1 MKNEFWQNCIY
12 VFTLLTIKS
21 YFLPNCIDRLVLAIN
36 TDSVLCDAGTEL
48 YNLDECQSSK
58 GQLSRKFYFLLVT
71 SLAVIVVCSYITVLQ
86 LIFLCLFPYVFL
98 SLRAYLF
105 PCSATSRFRFIF
117 PLLFLHL
124 YTDFLFCFFF
134 FISLPPVLRACD
146 LFSARW
152 TGRSAQVTNTTQH
165 WYGAACSVVCTVWF
179 SCRYRATYRLYSKC
193 MLLQPF
199 SE

>member
-1 MKNEFWQNCIY
+1 MSVVKGSVIPKVLFPSRY
-12 VFTLLTIKS
+12 VISCHCCLQLYHCFTLLSAVIS
-21 YFLPNCIDRLVLAIN
+21 L
-36 TDSVLCDAGTEL
+36 
-48 YNLDECQSSK
+48 
-58 GQLSRKFYFLLVT
+58 FY
-71 SLAVIVVCSYITVLQ
+71 IVVCSYITVLQ

>member
-1 MKNEFWQNCIY
+1 MSVVKGLVIPKVLFPSRY
-12 VFTLLTIKS
+12 VISCHCCLQLYHCFTLLSAVIS
-21 YFLPNCIDRLVLAIN
+21 LFYNSFFMSV
-36 TDSVLCDAGTEL
+36 SVLLFILTCL
-48 YNLDECQSSK
+48 LISMQ
-58 GQLSRKFYFLLVT
+58 RYFTFPIYFSLTFPSLV
-71 SLAVIVVCSYITVLQ
+71 Y
-86 LIFLCLFPYVFL
+86 
-98 SLRAYLF
+98 R
-105 PCSATSRFRFIF
+105 F
-117 PLLFLHL
+117 PLVS
-124 YTDFLFCFFF
+124 FF

-165 WYGAACSVVCTVWF
+165 WYGAACSVFCTVWF